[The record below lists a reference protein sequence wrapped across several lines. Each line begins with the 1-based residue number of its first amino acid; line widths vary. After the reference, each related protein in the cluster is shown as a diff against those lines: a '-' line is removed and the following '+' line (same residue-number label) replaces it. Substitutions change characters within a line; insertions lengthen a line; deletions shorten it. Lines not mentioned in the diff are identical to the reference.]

1 VTAPTPAR
9 VSGPLADA
17 GVFTLPP
24 VNRERRL
31 GVVPAQG
38 GDVAWIPTM
47 GGTSGAQFADDG
59 SLVYQELS
67 LDGKSLAFVSDRT
80 GWIHV

>member
-1 VTAPTPAR
+1 MAP
-9 VSGPLADA
+9 V
-17 GVFTLPP
+17 V
-24 VNRERRL
+24 ERD
-31 GVVPAQG
+31 

-47 GGTSGAQFADDG
+47 GGTSGAQFAGDG